1 MSQQYI
7 FIVTRKSSM
16 VASKIVAT
24 ESVFVV
30 KLIPSRSTLNNN
42 LQATL
47 KIQYFQNSYCYCYF
61 VIIIGRINADTILS
75 YCRLREITLMLLSCR
90 EIHTSLSTCC
100 NIL

>member
-42 LQATL
+42 LQATR
-47 KIQYFQNSYCYCYF
+47 QNSYCYCYF